1 MERGNIHVTHIAHS
15 IVFQG
20 EFKDQSRAKRFDNA
34 LRFTVKTR
42 FCSVTTSLFK
52 SPLINDHKS
61 T

>member
-1 MERGNIHVTHIAHS
+1 MERGNIHVTHMAQL

-42 FCSVTTSLFK
+42 FCSVHNQ
-52 SPLINDHKS
+52 LIQITFNQ
-61 T
+61 